1 MDGCFSQPVSVFV
14 CMYNVGIL
22 RPNASTGQAGF
33 YPRDAML
40 SSRVRLSVC
49 LSAYY
54 KPTLYQNG

>member
-1 MDGCFSQPVSVFV
+1 
-14 CMYNVGIL
+14 MYNVGIL